1 MSTSYVALLIAEYLA
16 AALCGAGLGATE
28 LLSRYRDA
36 PFETL
41 KVRSARNYLLINAGL
56 AVVSLF
62 LLQTI
67 ASGLIPA
74 ADTPLQK
81 SIYEVLI
88 AGFGG
93 ALLFRSAIVRSR
105 IGDADI
111 GVGPS
116 FVIET
121 LLATTDRQV
130 DRQRAID
137 RADKVAPLMSDLN
150 VAVVTTVLVPYS
162 LSLLQNLSA
171 QERQD
176 IETKVE
182 SLVTKKVDEDVK
194 PLIFGLM
201 LVNLV
206 GADALQK
213 AKTSLSSVIDKKRA
227 ENPNIP
233 PADLIKKVIDE
244 QRSAKA

>member
-1 MSTSYVALLIAEYLA
+1 MQAGEIVTYLLEYVA

-41 KVRSARNYLLINAGL
+41 RVRSARNYLLLNGLL
-56 AVVSLF
+56 AVISLF

-67 ASGLIPA
+67 ASGLIPETNSRLEKA
-74 ADTPLQK
+74 
-81 SIYEVLI
+81 IYEVLI

-194 PLIFGLM
+194 L
-201 LVNLV
+201 
-206 GADALQK
+206 
-213 AKTSLSSVIDKKRA
+213 
-227 ENPNIP
+227 
-233 PADLIKKVIDE
+233 
-244 QRSAKA
+244 